1 MDLPITRQREQ
12 NHNLKAI
19 QQWVQVAILAG
30 LGAYFVYNI
39 YSGNLANYINERF
52 VWLSYVAAILFFTIA
67 TFSAFRTVRGV
78 EISSGLSEN
87 MNTVTWSVIITAAMP
102 LIFGTMIPSQPLG
115 VEAVNGN
122 ISTSAVVGVSENT
135 FAIAPE
141 NRNILDWLREFNS
154 STDYDVFNGQPA
166 NVSGFVYREPDF
178 AENQFMVARF
188 TVSCCVADASALG
201 LPVFADNAGEFETG
215 EWVQVGGTVQVDEF
229 TGEVLPIINSSNIER
244 IELPEH
250 PYLYP

>member
-1 MDLPITRQREQ
+1 MDVPITQQREQ
-12 NHNLKAI
+12 NTNPELLR
-19 QQWVQVAILAG
+19 QWVQVAILAG

-52 VWLSYVAAILFFTIA
+52 VWLSYVAAILFFAIA
-67 TFSAFRTVRGV
+67 AFSAFKNLRG
-78 EISSGLSEN
+78 EETEYGLSEN
-87 MNTVTWSVIITAAMP
+87 MNTVTWTVIVTAAMP

-122 ISTSAVVGVSENT
+122 ISTNAVVGVSQNT
-135 FAIAPE
+135 FSIAPE

-154 STDYDVFNGQPA
+154 STNYDVFNGQPA
-166 NVSGFVYREPDF
+166 NVSGFIYREPDF

-201 LPVFADNAGEFETG
+201 LPVFADNAPDFQTG
-215 EWVQVGGTVQVDEF
+215 EWVQISGTVQVDEF
-229 TGEVLPIINSSNIER
+229 TGEVLPIINSRSIER